1 MSENMWSIK
10 NVWVARLGSPVT
22 LCVCMCEWRAFGKRK
37 HEFDSPSA
45 SLSLYTHFII
55 HSLLRCIVYFRS
67 NKFLH
72 TLFNII
78 DTTTSPT
85 KKNNNNKTITWS
97 AQRTFPIPFFLVK
110 FRTYILMN
118 IIITLEWCASNF
130 KCD

>member
-85 KKNNNNKTITWS
+85 KKKQQQQNHNLERS
-97 AQRTFPIPFFLVK
+97 ANISNSVFPREIPNVHFDEYNYNARVV
-110 FRTYILMN
+110 R
-118 IIITLEWCASNF
+118 F
-130 KCD
+130 KLQM